1 MFLPRPHVGRYCSA
15 MGTYQQQSDP
25 STSSGISP
33 QAESSISGGLSP
45 EAESLL
51 QSAAERIAA
60 HGFESPA
67 LFLLEINKPIASV
80 AYAAALV
87 IEPLGGALFGFGLS
101 RAVTE
106 LLSCR
111 ENLDRL
117 ADAIEAKA
125 TAKRAR
131 N

>member
-1 MFLPRPHVGRYCSA
+1 ME
-15 MGTYQQQSDP
+15 TYQQLTDS
-25 STSSGISP
+25 STYSAKST
-33 QAESSISGGLSP
+33 QAESAYPGGLSP

-51 QSAAERIAA
+51 QSAAERIAK
-60 HGFESPA
+60 HGLESPT
-67 LFLLEINKPIASV
+67 LFLLEINKPIAAV

-111 ENLDRL
+111 ENFDRL
-117 ADAIEAKA
+117 AEAIEAKA
-125 TAKRAR
+125 SAR
-131 N
+131 QPRN